1 MPFGHQNGGW
11 YQPLNP
17 NEHIYTEGYG
27 FSTRPPILIERQLI
41 TRCSAAVVLCLVA
54 HMFLSSFLTGFFID
68 CFFSL
73 LPMNYYPLLSDAV
86 TQLAQILA
94 YALSLTVPF
103 LLYSMYIKIPLSAAL
118 PMRPVS
124 AGLIIS
130 TTLASLAVSLV
141 ALYASDF
148 TRFVYNFFNIRFY
161 EPAAVLPAD
170 ILGTILY
177 IINMTILPAVFEEFA
192 FRGIFMQSFRRFG
205 DSFALL
211 VSSILFS
218 LVHIS
223 PISMPHAFIMGLV
236 IGYFVLFTGSLHTGM
251 VIHFIYNLLAII
263 ISQLYLLEP
272 TLGNMLFHI
281 IQAGF
286 AVSGLIATVW
296 LTKNYQNM
304 FALKNSNTINRSGQ
318 KLRCFFL
325 TLPFFLF
332 MITILI
338 QAGGYLL

>member
-17 NEHIYTEGYG
+17 NEHTYTQGYG
-27 FSTRPPILIERQLI
+27 FSPRPPILIERRLI
-41 TRCSAAVVLCLVA
+41 SQCSAATVLCLVA
-54 HMFLSSFLTGFFID
+54 HMFLSSFFTDFFID

-94 YALSLTVPF
+94 YALSLTIPF
-103 LLYSMYIKIPLSAAL
+103 LIYSMYIKIPLSAAL
-118 PMRPVS
+118 PFRSVP
-124 AGLIIS
+124 IS
-130 TTLASLAVSLV
+130 LSTATVFASLGVSLV
-141 ALYASDF
+141 ALYAADF
-148 TRFVYNFFNIRFY
+148 ARYIYGFFGLYFY
-161 EPAAVLPAD
+161 EPQNVLPSD
-170 ILGTILY
+170 IPGTILY
-177 IINMTILPAVFEEFA
+177 IINMTLLPAFLEEFA
-192 FRGIFMQSFRRFG
+192 FRGILMQSFRRFG

-251 VIHFIYNLLAII
+251 VIHFVYNLLAVI

-272 TLGNMLFHI
+272 PFDVMLFHI
-281 IQAGF
+281 IQAAF
-286 AVSGLIATVW
+286 AISGIIAMIW
-296 LTKNYQNM
+296 LSKSYQNM
-304 FALKNSNTINRSGQ
+304 FSLKNSSTINRSNQ

-325 TLPFFLF
+325 NLPFFLF

-338 QAGGYLL
+338 QIGGFLL